1 MNPLRLLALIL
12 LLAVSGYAQLQF
24 SQNGSPQPPLPRS
37 GMPPNPSPGMQP
49 PMPAKEPV
57 NYVIRVEWKDAKR
70 GTNALQIVTTAG
82 SFELDTVSGTV
93 KVNNS
98 DVPTTVKLSGS
109 LAELSPEKGR
119 LQLFLGRTVPYVTSS
134 FSGPGG
140 GSSYSQLS
148 VGLNSNFVVTFGKPL
163 VIQADDNGEVT
174 LLVKRM
180 EE

>member
-1 MNPLRLLALIL
+1 MNPIRLLAMAMLV
-12 LLAVSGYAQLQF
+12 AVTCHAQLQF
-24 SQNGSPQPPLPRS
+24 SPNGSPQRPLPP
-37 GMPPNPSPGMQP
+37 GLPPNQQPGMQQ
-49 PMPAKEPV
+49 PMPPKEPV

-82 SFELDTVSGTV
+82 SFELDTVSGAV
-93 KVNNS
+93 KINNS

-109 LAELSPEKGR
+109 LAESSPEKGR
-119 LQLFLGRTVPYVTSS
+119 LQLFLGRTVPYVTGG

-163 VIQADDNGEVT
+163 VIQADDNGEVI
-174 LLVKRM
+174 LLVKRLGD
-180 EE
+180 